1 MCSTKNLSTEEWLKI
16 RTLGI
21 GGSDAG
27 IIAGC
32 NPYRSIFELWQEKR
46 GEIPV
51 KEEESEVIHFGKVLE
66 DVVRKEFIQ
75 RTGLMVRRKN
85 SILRSKEYPFMIA
98 DLDGVVSEFD
108 GTYSIFEAKTAIEF
122 KNNDWK
128 NGEIPKAYQLQ
139 VQHYLAVTGFQKA
152 YIAVLVGGNKFYWT
166 EIYRDEQLI
175 KMLVSMESH
184 FWHCVKTGE
193 EPDVDASKATSLY
206 LGAKYSNPKVGSIP
220 FMQVT
225 DGRGFTSTPPLYYM
239 VTDTSTFEEDEE
251 KMTEIEEKETSARD
265 AIVMKITGEGEDD
278 PGENSDESEVDEEQD
293 SSKDGDYILEGSD
306 SRYITEKEVEN
317 LSDADCRL
325 ARNEIY
331 ARHGRIFD
339 SADLKDY
346 FESKSWYKG
355 TVKPN
360 DFDESVLNKYEKA
373 NIDLIS
379 SME

>member
-1 MCSTKNLSTEEWLKI
+1 MFHEKLSTEEWLKI

-51 KEEESEVIHFGKVLE
+51 REEESEVTHFGKVLE

-75 RTGLMVRRKN
+75 RTGLMVRKKN

-98 DLDGVVSEFD
+98 DVDGIISELD

-166 EIYRDEQLI
+166 EVYRDEQLI

-184 FWHCVKTGE
+184 FWHCVGKR
-193 EPDVDASKATSLY
+193 KNQMWML
-206 LGAKYSNPKVGSIP
+206 L
-220 FMQVT
+220 
-225 DGRGFTSTPPLYYM
+225 
-239 VTDTSTFEEDEE
+239 
-251 KMTEIEEKETSARD
+251 
-265 AIVMKITGEGEDD
+265 
-278 PGENSDESEVDEEQD
+278 
-293 SSKDGDYILEGSD
+293 
-306 SRYITEKEVEN
+306 
-317 LSDADCRL
+317 RL
-325 ARNEIY
+325 QAFIWGQNTIMR
-331 ARHGRIFD
+331 R
-339 SADLKDY
+339 
-346 FESKSWYKG
+346 
-355 TVKPN
+355 
-360 DFDESVLNKYEKA
+360 SVLL
-373 NIDLIS
+373 LIWMNRCFQPS
-379 SME
+379 KNMSR

>member
-1 MCSTKNLSTEEWLKI
+1 MKYDIVCSTKNLSTEEWLKI

-51 KEEESEVIHFGKVLE
+51 REEESEVIHFGKV
-66 DVVRKEFIQ
+66 
-75 RTGLMVRRKN
+75 
-85 SILRSKEYPFMIA
+85 RSKEYPFMIA
-98 DLDGVVSEFD
+98 DLDGVVNEFD

-166 EIYRDEQLI
+166 EVYRDEQLI

-184 FWHCVKTGE
+184 FWHCVREGE

-206 LGAKYSNPKVGSIP
+206 LGAKYNNAKVGSVIDLDEQ
-220 FMQVT
+220 MLSAIEKYEQIKIELDSLTEQKRLVENQLKSALAENEAGRVGEHIVKWKQVVQT
-225 DGRGFTSTPPLYYM
+225 RIDSAKLK
-239 VTDTSTFEEDEE
+239 E
-251 KMTEIEEKETSARD
+251 KHKDIY
-265 AIVMKITGEGEDD
+265 DD
-278 PGENSDESEVDEEQD
+278 C
-293 SSKDGDYILEGSD
+293 K
-306 SRYITEKEVEN
+306 KEVTY
-317 LSDADCRL
+317 RK
-325 ARNEIY
+325 
-331 ARHGRIFD
+331 F
-339 SADLKDY
+339 
-346 FESKSWYKG
+346 
-355 TVKPN
+355 
-360 DFDESVLNKYEKA
+360 SVA
-373 NIDLIS
+373 
-379 SME
+379 

>member
-1 MCSTKNLSTEEWLKI
+1 MKYDIVCSTKNLSTEEWLKI

-51 KEEESEVIHFGKVLE
+51 REEESEVIHFGKVLE

-75 RTGLMVRRKN
+75 RTGLMVRKKN

-193 EPDVDASKATSLY
+193 
-206 LGAKYSNPKVGSIP
+206 
-220 FMQVT
+220 
-225 DGRGFTSTPPLYYM
+225 
-239 VTDTSTFEEDEE
+239 
-251 KMTEIEEKETSARD
+251 
-265 AIVMKITGEGEDD
+265 
-278 PGENSDESEVDEEQD
+278 
-293 SSKDGDYILEGSD
+293 
-306 SRYITEKEVEN
+306 
-317 LSDADCRL
+317 
-325 ARNEIY
+325 
-331 ARHGRIFD
+331 
-339 SADLKDY
+339 
-346 FESKSWYKG
+346 
-355 TVKPN
+355 
-360 DFDESVLNKYEKA
+360 
-373 NIDLIS
+373 
-379 SME
+379 

>member
-1 MCSTKNLSTEEWLKI
+1 MKYDIVCSTKNLSTEEWLKI

-51 KEEESEVIHFGKVLE
+51 REEESEVIHFGKVLE

-75 RTGLMVRRKN
+75 RTGLMVRKKN

-206 LGAKYSNPKVGSIP
+206 VP
-220 FMQVT
+220 FLDLAVVYYIDTQLDYKNAPEHRGTAVTKDIFKIWSVEPEVIWKQVLENM
-225 DGRGFTSTPPLYYM
+225 GKESLFLM
-239 VTDTSTFEEDEE
+239 LVVTEEENSLMTFEDAFQKNQGALALLQKSILDEAKKKLE
-251 KMTEIEEKETSARD
+251 EPFYILPVSIFELMIVPESQADEVEEMKKAIIESNHEMPVEYLLSNNVYYYGEKE
-265 AIVMKITGEGEDD
+265 
-278 PGENSDESEVDEEQD
+278 
-293 SSKDGDYILEGSD
+293 
-306 SRYITEKEVEN
+306 EVEI
-317 LSDADCRL
+317 A
-325 ARNEIY
+325 
-331 ARHGRIFD
+331 G
-339 SADLKDY
+339 
-346 FESKSWYKG
+346 
-355 TVKPN
+355 
-360 DFDESVLNKYEKA
+360 
-373 NIDLIS
+373 
-379 SME
+379 

>member
-1 MCSTKNLSTEEWLKI
+1 M
-16 RTLGI
+16 
-21 GGSDAG
+21 
-27 IIAGC
+27 
-32 NPYRSIFELWQEKR
+32 
-46 GEIPV
+46 
-51 KEEESEVIHFGKVLE
+51 ESAAVIHFGKVLE

-75 RTGLMVRRKN
+75 RTGLMVRKKN

-206 LGAKYSNPKVGSIP
+206 LGAKYSNPKVGSIIDFQLKNMGLSAP
-220 FMQVT
+220 QTGGRLLNSMII
-225 DGRGFTSTPPLYYM
+225 DGYGISRIGKGVAQSFT
-239 VTDTSTFEEDEE
+239 
-251 KMTEIEEKETSARD
+251 
-265 AIVMKITGEGEDD
+265 G
-278 PGENSDESEVDEEQD
+278 
-293 SSKDGDYILEGSD
+293 GSGAFG
-306 SRYITEKEVEN
+306 KAA
-317 LSDADCRL
+317 SDADGAETGGAATAGGAAAGCL
-325 ARNEIY
+325 A
-331 ARHGRIFD
+331 
-339 SADLKDY
+339 
-346 FESKSWYKG
+346 
-355 TVKPN
+355 
-360 DFDESVLNKYEKA
+360 
-373 NIDLIS
+373 
-379 SME
+379 

>member
-1 MCSTKNLSTEEWLKI
+1 MKYDIVCSTKNLSTEEWLKI

-51 KEEESEVIHFGKVLE
+51 REEESEVTHFGKVLE

-75 RTGLMVRRKN
+75 RTGLMVRKKN

-98 DLDGVVSEFD
+98 DVDGIISELD

-166 EIYRDEQLI
+166 EVYRDEQLI

-206 LGAKYSNPKVGSIP
+206 LGTKYSNPKVDSVIDLDEQ
-220 FMQVT
+220 MLSAIEKYEQIKVELDSLT
-225 DGRGFTSTPPLYYM
+225 EQKQLIENQLKSALAENEAGRVGGHIVKWKPIVQTRIDSNKLKK
-239 VTDTSTFEEDEE
+239 EH
-251 KMTEIEEKETSARD
+251 KEIYD
-265 AIVMKITGEGEDD
+265 ACK
-278 PGENSDESEVDEEQD
+278 
-293 SSKDGDYILEGSD
+293 
-306 SRYITEKEVEN
+306 KEV
-317 LSDADCRL
+317 SYRK
-325 ARNEIY
+325 
-331 ARHGRIFD
+331 F
-339 SADLKDY
+339 
-346 FESKSWYKG
+346 
-355 TVKPN
+355 
-360 DFDESVLNKYEKA
+360 SVA
-373 NIDLIS
+373 
-379 SME
+379 